1 MVNNG
6 IPMEHF
12 LVISAL
18 GADRTGIVDELART
32 SSDCRCNIADS
43 RMIVMGQEFAL
54 IMMVSGTWDA
64 IAKLEVQLPNV
75 AKRLGLELIT
85 KRTSARPAQNEA
97 MPYNVNVIAL
107 DNPGIVHEIANFF
120 AQQGINI
127 EAMETSTYAA
137 PHTGSQ
143 MFALSMTVNIPARV
157 HIASLRESFMVFC
170 DDRNLD
176 AIIEPFKS

>member
-1 MVNNG
+1 
-6 IPMEHF
+6 MEHF
-12 LVISAL
+12 LVLSAL
-18 GADRTGIVDELART
+18 GADRPGIVDELARAA
-32 SSDCRCNIADS
+32 SDSRCNIADS

-64 IAKLEVQLPNV
+64 IAKLEAQLPNLG
-75 AKRLGLELIT
+75 KRLGLAIT
-85 KRTSARPAQNEA
+85 FKRTEPRTVQADA
-97 MPYNVNVIAL
+97 MPYNVHVIAL

-120 AQQGINI
+120 AIQGINI

-137 PHTGSQ
+137 PHTGSP

-157 HIASLRESFMVFC
+157 HVASLRENFMLFC

-176 AIIEPFKS
+176 AIIEPYKN

>member
-1 MVNNG
+1 
-6 IPMEHF
+6 MEHY

-18 GADRTGIVDELART
+18 GEDRTGIIDELAKAA
-32 SSDCRCNIADS
+32 SEARCNIADS
-43 RMIVMGQEFAL
+43 RMVVMGLEFAIVMML
-54 IMMVSGTWDA
+54 SGTWDA
-64 IAKLEVQLPNV
+64 IAKLEAQLPT
-75 AKRLGLELIT
+75 LGRKLDLILSS
-85 KRTSARPAQNEA
+85 KRTQLRPAQKEA
-97 MPYNVNVIAL
+97 LPYHVHVIAL

-120 AQQGINI
+120 ASQGINI

-143 MFALSMTVNIPARV
+143 MFALGMTVNVPGRV

-176 AIIEPFKS
+176 AMIEPFKA

>member
-1 MVNNG
+1 
-6 IPMEHF
+6 MEHF

-18 GADRTGIVDELART
+18 GADRTGIVDELARAA
-32 SSDCRCNIADS
+32 SENRCNIADS

-54 IMMVSGTWDA
+54 VMMLSGSWDA
-64 IAKLEVQLPNV
+64 IAKLEAQLPNLG
-75 AKRLGLELIT
+75 KRLSLVIT
-85 KRTSARPAQNEA
+85 SKRTEPRIIQAEA
-97 MPYNVNVIAL
+97 MPYNVHVIAL

-120 AQQGINI
+120 AVQGINI

-137 PHTGSQ
+137 PHTGSP

-157 HIASLRESFMVFC
+157 HIATLRENFMLFC

-176 AIIEPFKS
+176 AIIEPFKN

>member
-1 MVNNG
+1 
-6 IPMEHF
+6 MEHF
-12 LVISAL
+12 LVLSAL
-18 GADRTGIVDELART
+18 GADRTGIVDELARAA
-32 SSDCRCNIADS
+32 SEARCNIADS

-64 IAKLEVQLPNV
+64 IAKLEAQLPNLG
-75 AKRLGLELIT
+75 KRLGLAVT
-85 KRTSARPAQNEA
+85 FKRTEPRAAQAEA
-97 MPYNVNVIAL
+97 MPYNVHVIAL

-120 AQQGINI
+120 AIQGINI

-137 PHTGSQ
+137 PHTGSP

-157 HIASLRESFMVFC
+157 HVASLRENFMLFC

>member
-1 MVNNG
+1 
-6 IPMEHF
+6 MEHF
-12 LVISAL
+12 LVLSAL
-18 GADRTGIVDELART
+18 GADRTGIVDELARA
-32 SSDCRCNIADS
+32 SSESRCNIADS
-43 RMIVMGQEFAL
+43 RMIVMGQEFAI

-64 IAKLEVQLPNV
+64 IAKLEAQLPNLG
-75 AKRLGLELIT
+75 KRLGLAIIS
-85 KRTSARPAQNEA
+85 KRTEPKAAQRES
-97 MPYNVNVIAL
+97 MPYNVHVIAL

-120 AQQGINI
+120 ASQGINI

-157 HIASLRESFMVFC
+157 HIATLRENFMLFC

-176 AIIEPFKS
+176 AIVEPYKT